1 MVRQRMSPRERPKRE
16 SDGPRHRRLPYLLA
30 WLSCCV
36 AYDCDA
42 IDRVTLE
49 VGQLST
55 AGVQAKSA
63 TIIVDVS
70 TQPKV
75 RVQAGQLHLVEPNNT
90 YSDVDI
96 NCIDLLIKDPLFA
109 CYHGSV
115 TARGGPTGQISMN
128 AAGSYD
134 TSNGAVSISG
144 SELKIAGAT
153 TRFSGKLQWGTWT
166 LNAEGAGLDL
176 VEAGKLAQPWFR
188 LPQGDTLTGHLNFD
202 LAASGQL
209 GGRIRAQ
216 LQANTADLN
225 FSNQAGTT
233 VAQNLT
239 AAFTGSA
246 VQDEGKLTSDIK
258 LESSGGQALAGAVLL
273 DFGKIP
279 LSLMAHVEPD
289 GARVNLQRIQLHG
302 TDLIDAQGFAQVS
315 SSGIEQAHFD
325 IQRLE
330 FAAAYRSFLQL
341 TLATTDFGALNVGGR
356 AIGDIDIANND
367 LTSVNAHITNVS
379 MADATARLSLANA
392 NGEIHWSSVPTRAQV
407 PAAASAPTS
416 TVGTPMGYAAST
428 AQPKTSASNGKSGP
442 TVPSD
447 AAPPTSTAVAQ
458 TSATDAGAPPRGAA
472 SASLASVPNATPTV
486 VSSSSPQQSQ
496 LSWSA
501 SSLYGLIGGP
511 VQMKFIAQGARFAL
525 TDTTRFPIFDGAL
538 VAHKLDIR
546 NFGPDSELDFD
557 AHLEPISMP
566 LLSKAFGWPTLNGQL
581 AGRVPGVSYRNH
593 VLTVQGDLSANV
605 FDGTIVGSRLKLSDP
620 LGPWPRLDADVSARH
635 LDLDLLTHT
644 FSIGSISGRLDA
656 DIKGL
661 ELFNWSPVAFDA
673 RLQTTPGD
681 KSEHRISQR
690 AVTSI
695 SSVGGGG
702 GGVTAALQSGVL
714 QFFKTFHYDR
724 IGISCQLRDEV
735 CLMNGLEPAKSG
747 YYLVKGRGLPRIDI
761 IGNAGRVDWT
771 QLVSQISASMHS
783 QNITVR

>member
-1 MVRQRMSPRERPKRE
+1 MVRQRMNPRERPKRE
-16 SDGPRHRRLPYLLA
+16 SVRRRLHWLA
-30 WLSCCV
+30 ALGCCV
-36 AYDCDA
+36 AHDCDA
-42 IDRVTLE
+42 INRVILE
-49 VGQLST
+49 MGQLST
-55 AGVQAKSA
+55 VGVHAKGA
-63 TIIVDVS
+63 TLSLDVS
-70 TQPKV
+70 SQPKV
-75 RVQAGQLHLVEPNNT
+75 LAQVSQLHVAQPNSTYRDVEIGC
-90 YSDVDI
+90 V
-96 NCIDLLIKDPLFA
+96 DLLIKEPLIA
-109 CYHGSV
+109 CYHGSIA
-115 TARGGPTGQISMN
+115 ARGGPTGQIAMN
-128 AAGSYD
+128 AAASYD
-134 TSNGAVSISG
+134 TSNAAVSISG
-144 SELKIAGAT
+144 AGLEVAGAT
-153 TRFSGKLQWGTWT
+153 TRFAGKLQWGTWT
-166 LNAEGAGLDL
+166 LNAEGQGLDL
-176 VEAGKLAQPWFR
+176 LEAGKLARPWFQ
-188 LPQGDTLTGHLNFD
+188 LPQGDTLTGHLSFD

-209 GGRIRAQ
+209 GGRMRAQ
-216 LQANTADLN
+216 LAAHTTDLN
-225 FSNQAGTT
+225 FSNEAGTT
-233 VAQNLT
+233 VAQNLS
-239 AAFTGSA
+239 AALTGSA
-246 VQDEGKLTSDIK
+246 VRDAGELACDIK
-258 LESSGGQALAGAVLL
+258 LESSAGQALAGSVLL
-273 DFGKIP
+273 DFGKNP
-279 LSLMAHVEPD
+279 VSLMAHVEPA
-289 GARVNLQRIQLHG
+289 GPRLSLQRIELHG
-302 TDLIDAQGFAQVS
+302 TDLIDAQGSAQVG
-315 SSGIEQAHFD
+315 SGGIAQGHFD

-341 TLATTDFGALNVGGR
+341 TLASTDFGALNVGGR

-367 LTSVNAHITNVS
+367 LISVNAQVTNVS
-379 MADATARLSLANA
+379 MADATARLSLANV
-392 NGEIHWSSVPTRAQV
+392 NGEIHWSAT
-407 PAAASAPTS
+407 PTS
-416 TVGTPMGYAAST
+416 ARTPT
-428 AQPKTSASNGKSGP
+428 A
-442 TVPSD
+442 
-447 AAPPTSTAVAQ
+447 AVAQ
-458 TSATDAGAPPRGAA
+458 PRGMGAPTVAVVQAQAAGAQR
-472 SASLASVPNATPTV
+472 
-486 VSSSSPQQSQ
+486 QSQ

-511 VQMKFIAQGARFAL
+511 VDLKFIAQGARFAL
-525 TDTTRFPIFDGAL
+525 VDTTRFPIFDGAL

-546 NFGPDSELDFD
+546 HFGPDAELEFD

-581 AGRVPGVSYRNH
+581 AGRVPGVSYRNR

-620 LGPWPRLDADVSARH
+620 LGPWPRLNADVSARR

-724 IGISCQLRDEV
+724 IGMSCQLRDEV
-735 CLMNGLEPAKSG
+735 CLMSGVEPAKGG

>member
-1 MVRQRMSPRERPKRE
+1 
-16 SDGPRHRRLPYLLA
+16 LPYLLA
-30 WLSCCV
+30 LLSCCV
-36 AYDCDA
+36 AHDCDA
-42 IDRVTLE
+42 IDRVILE

-55 AGVQAKSA
+55 AGVQANSA
-63 TIIVDVS
+63 TISLDVS

-75 RVQAGQLHLVEPNNT
+75 RVQAAQLHLVQPNNT
-90 YSDVDI
+90 FSDVDI
-96 NCIDLLIKDPLFA
+96 NCIDLLIKEPLFA

-115 TARGGPTGQISMN
+115 AARGGPTGQIAMN

-153 TRFSGKLQWGTWT
+153 TRFAGKLQSGTWT
-166 LNAEGAGLDL
+166 VNSAGRGLDL
-176 VEAGKLAQPWFR
+176 LAAGKLAQPWFQ
-188 LPQGDTLTGHLNFD
+188 LPQGDTLTGHLNFN

-209 GGRIRAQ
+209 GGRMRAE
-216 LQANTADLN
+216 LEANTADLN
-225 FSNQAGTT
+225 FSDQAGTT

-246 VQDEGKLTSDIK
+246 VQDEGKLTSDIQ
-258 LESSGGQALAGAVLL
+258 LESSAGQALAGAVLL
-273 DFGKIP
+273 DFGKNP
-279 LSLMAHVEPD
+279 VNVMAHVEPD
-289 GARVNLQRIQLHG
+289 GPRVSLQRIQLHG

-315 SSGIEQAHFD
+315 SSGIAQAHFD

-392 NGEIHWSSVPTRAQV
+392 NGEIHWST
-407 PAAASAPTS
+407 ASAAVATAS
-416 TVGTPMGYAAST
+416 GAAST
-428 AQPKTSASNGKSGP
+428 SP
-442 TVPSD
+442 
-447 AAPPTSTAVAQ
+447 
-458 TSATDAGAPPRGAA
+458 
-472 SASLASVPNATPTV
+472 ASVPNAAATAA
-486 VSSSSPQQSQ
+486 SSASPQQSE

-525 TDTTRFPIFDGAL
+525 TDNTRFPIFDGAL

-546 NFGPDSELDFD
+546 NFGPDAELDFD

-566 LLSKAFGWPTLNGQL
+566 LLSQAFGWPTLNGQL

-681 KSEHRISQR
+681 KSERRISQR

-714 QFFKTFHYDR
+714 RFFKTFHYDR

-735 CLMNGLEPAKSG
+735 CLMSGLEPAKGG

>member
-1 MVRQRMSPRERPKRE
+1 MVRQRMNPRERPKRE
-16 SDGPRHRRLPYLLA
+16 SRRPLPYWVAVLA
-30 WLSCCV
+30 CCV
-36 AYDCDA
+36 AHDCDA
-42 IDRVTLE
+42 IDRVILE
-49 VGQLST
+49 VGQLAT
-55 AGVQAKSA
+55 AGVQAKNA
-63 TIIVDVS
+63 TITLDLS
-70 TQPKV
+70 SEPKV
-75 RVQAGQLHLVEPNNT
+75 RAQVGQLHLVQPNNT
-90 YSDVDI
+90 FSEVDI
-96 NCIDLLIKDPLFA
+96 GCIDLLIKDPLFA

-115 TARGGPTGQISMN
+115 NAHGGPTGRIAMN
-128 AAGSYD
+128 AAAAYD
-134 TSNGAVSISG
+134 ISNGAVSVSG
-144 SELKIAGAT
+144 SDLKIAGAT
-153 TRFSGKLQWGTWT
+153 NRFAGKLQWGTWT
-166 LNAEGAGLDL
+166 LNAEGEGLDL
-176 VEAGKLAQPWFR
+176 VEAGKLARPWFQ
-188 LPQGDTLTGHLNFD
+188 LPQGDTLTGHLNFEVT
-202 LAASGQL
+202 ASGQL
-209 GGRIRAQ
+209 GGRMRAQ

-225 FSNQAGTT
+225 FANQAGTT

-239 AAFTGSA
+239 AAITGSA
-246 VQDEGKLTSDIK
+246 VQDRGKLTSDLK
-258 LESSGGQALAGAVLL
+258 LQSSAGQALAGAVLL
-273 DFGKIP
+273 DFSKNP
-279 LSLMAHVEPD
+279 LNLMAHVEPD
-289 GARVNLQRIQLHG
+289 GSRVNLQRIQLHEAE
-302 TDLIDAQGFAQVS
+302 LIDAQGFAQVS
-315 SSGIEQAHFD
+315 RNGIEQAHFD

-341 TLATTDFGALNVGGR
+341 ALATTDFGALNVGGH

-367 LTSVNAHITNVS
+367 LTSVNAHIQNVS

-392 NGEIHWSSVPTRAQV
+392 NGELHWSSAPRQ
-407 PAAASAPTS
+407 AAAAP
-416 TVGTPMGYAAST
+416 V
-428 AQPKTSASNGKSGP
+428 
-442 TVPSD
+442 
-447 AAPPTSTAVAQ
+447 STAVAQ
-458 TSATDAGAPPRGAA
+458 APASPAT
-472 SASLASVPNATPTV
+472 
-486 VSSSSPQQSQ
+486 PQQSQ

-511 VQMKFIAQGARFAL
+511 VQMKFIAQGTRFAL
-525 TDTTRFPIFDGAL
+525 TDNTRFPIFDGAL
-538 VAHKLDIR
+538 VVHKFDIR
-546 NFGPDSELDFD
+546 NFGPDAELDFD

-620 LGPWPRLDADVSARH
+620 LGPWPRLNADVSARH

-644 FSIGSISGRLDA
+644 FSIGSITGRLDA

-702 GGVTAALQSGVL
+702 GGVTAALQSGIL

-761 IGNAGRVDWT
+761 IGNAGRVDWP

>member
-1 MVRQRMSPRERPKRE
+1 MISFTPPYIVQVGTLISRGKHGTTTNEPTGATQKRE
-16 SDGPRHRRLPYLLA
+16 PARRACRYWRRRHSA
-30 WLSCCV
+30 CC
-36 AYDCDA
+36 AAHDCDA
-42 IDRVTLE
+42 IDRVILE

-63 TIIVDVS
+63 TITLDVS
-70 TQPKV
+70 SQPKV
-75 RVQAGQLHLVEPNNT
+75 RAEVGQLHLVQPNTT

-96 NCIDLLIKDPLFA
+96 SCIDLLIKEPLFA

-115 TARGGPTGQISMN
+115 AARGGPTGQIAMN
-128 AAGSYD
+128 TAATYD
-134 TSNGAVSISG
+134 TSNGAVSVSG
-144 SELKIAGAT
+144 SELKLAGAT
-153 TRFSGKLQWGTWT
+153 TRFAGKLQWGTWT
-166 LNAEGAGLDL
+166 LNAEGEGLDL
-176 VEAGKLAQPWFR
+176 VEAGKLARPWFQ
-188 LPQGDTLTGHLNFD
+188 LPQGDALTGHLNFD
-202 LAASGQL
+202 VAASGQL
-209 GGRIRAQ
+209 GGRMRAH
-216 LQANTADLN
+216 LEASTADLN

-258 LESSGGQALAGAVLL
+258 LQSSAGQALAGAVLL
-273 DFGKIP
+273 DFSKNP

-289 GARVNLQRIQLHG
+289 GARLSLQRIQLNQ
-302 TDLIDAQGFAQVS
+302 TDLLDAQGFAQVS
-315 SSGIEQAHFD
+315 RNGIEQAHFD

-356 AIGDIDIANND
+356 AMGDIDIVNND
-367 LTSVNAHITNVS
+367 LTSVNAHIQNVS

-392 NGEIHWSSVPTRAQV
+392 NGE
-407 PAAASAPTS
+407 S
-416 TVGTPMGYAAST
+416 T
-428 AQPKTSASNGKSGP
+428 GP
-442 TVPSD
+442 PRLR
-447 AAPPTSTAVAQ
+447 PPTH
-458 TSATDAGAPPRGAA
+458 APNWPPPACPRR
-472 SASLASVPNATPTV
+472 T
-486 VSSSSPQQSQ
+486 QSQ

-511 VQMKFIAQGARFAL
+511 VQMKFIAQGTRFAL
-525 TDTTRFPIFDGAL
+525 TDNTRFPIFDGTL

-546 NFGPDSELDFD
+546 NFGPDAELEFD

-620 LGPWPRLDADVSARH
+620 LGPWPRLDADVTARH

-656 DIKGL
+656 DLKGL

-681 KSEHRISQR
+681 KSDHRISQR

-735 CLMNGLEPAKSG
+735 CLMNGLEPAKTG

>member
-1 MVRQRMSPRERPKRE
+1 MNPRERPKRE
-16 SDGPRHRRLPYLLA
+16 SIRRLHCWLA
-30 WLSCCV
+30 ALACCV
-36 AYDCDA
+36 AHDCDA
-42 IDRVTLE
+42 IDRVILE

-63 TIIVDVS
+63 TITLDVS

-75 RVQAGQLHLVEPNNT
+75 RAQVGQLHVAQPNTT
-90 YSDVDI
+90 YSDVDVS
-96 NCIDLLIKDPLFA
+96 CVDLLIKEPLYA
-109 CYHGSV
+109 CYHGSLE
-115 TARGGPTGQISMN
+115 ARGGPTGQIAMN

-153 TRFSGKLQWGTWT
+153 TRFAAKLQWGTWT
-166 LNAEGAGLDL
+166 LNAEGQGLDL
-176 VEAGKLAQPWFR
+176 VEAGKLARPWFQ
-188 LPQGDTLTGHLNFD
+188 LPEGDTLTGHLDFD

-216 LQANTADLN
+216 LEGNTTDLN

-273 DFGKIP
+273 DFGKNP
-279 LSLMAHVEPD
+279 VSVLAHVEPD
-289 GARVNLQRIQLHG
+289 GSRVNLQRIELHG
-302 TDLIDAQGFAQVS
+302 TDLVDAQGFAQVS
-315 SSGIEQAHFD
+315 PSGIARAHFD

-341 TLATTDFGALNVGGR
+341 TLASTDFGALNVGGR
-356 AIGDIDIANND
+356 AMGDIDIANND
-367 LTSVNAHITNVS
+367 LTSVNARITNVS

-392 NGEIHWSSVPTRAQV
+392 NGEFHWSVAS
-407 PAAASAPTS
+407 PAAAVPKVQASSTPAITAPVNAAGPTS
-416 TVGTPMGYAAST
+416 AAVS
-428 AQPKTSASNGKSGP
+428 
-442 TVPSD
+442 PS
-447 AAPPTSTAVAQ
+447 
-458 TSATDAGAPPRGAA
+458 SATATTASSVASILRATADSSRG
-472 SASLASVPNATPTV
+472 
-486 VSSSSPQQSQ
+486 PQQSQ

-511 VQMKFIAQGARFAL
+511 VQMKFIAEGARFAL
-525 TDTTRFPIFDGAL
+525 TENTRFPIFDGAL

-546 NFGPDSELDFD
+546 NFGPDAELDFD

-566 LLSKAFGWPTLNGQL
+566 LLSKAFGWPILNGQL
-581 AGRVPGVSYRNH
+581 AGRVPGVSYRNR

-605 FDGTIVGSRLKLSDP
+605 FDGTIVGSRLKLSNP
-620 LGPWPRLDADVSARH
+620 LGPWPRLNADVSARH

-656 DIKGL
+656 DIKRL
-661 ELFNWSPVAFDA
+661 ELFNWSPIAFDA

-724 IGISCQLRDEV
+724 IGISCQLQDEV
-735 CLMNGLEPAKSG
+735 CLMSGLEPAKGG